1 MIFYASM
8 LFSDG
13 IDRCFIV
20 MGVSIMEIALLVVC
34 SLALA
39 AGIAAILIMVRM
51 QHAIHDDFEDQ
62 LDASQSRLRQEI
74 NANIQSSVGAFGRM
88 IVENQQA
95 GSAQQERR
103 LQTFETANEQKLEA
117 IRQTMERRLYQLQS
131 DNNQRL
137 DEMRQIVDEKL
148 QKTLETKM
156 NQSFQLVNQRLEQVY
171 KGLGEMQTLATGV
184 GDLKKVLSNVK
195 TRGILGEIQLGA
207 ILDEI
212 LSPEQY
218 DTNVATRPG
227 SNERVEYA
235 VKLPTDDGQRIYL
248 PIDSK
253 FPGVLYANLQ
263 DAYEAASPEAVQLAV
278 NALTVQIKKE
288 AKDIR
293 DKYLDPPNTTEFA
306 ILFLPFEGL
315 YAEVVNRGL
324 VEDLQRVY
332 RVNIAGPS
340 TMAAL
345 LNSLQMGFRTFAIQ
359 KRSGEVWRV
368 LGAVK
373 TEFEKFGGILQNSQ
387 KRLMQVN
394 DDLDALIGTRTRSIV
409 RKLKN
414 VEQLD
419 EFASSRLLDAN
430 VQSDSAARVDALD
443 EGDGE

>member
-1 MIFYASM
+1 
-8 LFSDG
+8 
-13 IDRCFIV
+13 
-20 MGVSIMEIALLVVC
+20 MEIALLVVC

-263 DAYEAASPEAVQLAV
+263 DAYETASPEAVQLAV